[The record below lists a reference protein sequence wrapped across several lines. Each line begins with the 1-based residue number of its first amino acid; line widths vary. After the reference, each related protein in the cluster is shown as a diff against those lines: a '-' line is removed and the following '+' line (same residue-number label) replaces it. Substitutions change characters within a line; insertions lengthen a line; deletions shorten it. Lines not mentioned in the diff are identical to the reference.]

1 MSEEQYSEDEDVYG
15 DSSREDLVEND
26 ELSPEEEAFMQGYD
40 KAADEEKEE
49 EEKKEA
55 EE

>member
-1 MSEEQYSEDEDVYG
+1 MSEEEPSEDEDVYG
-15 DSSREDLVEND
+15 DSRKDLVEND